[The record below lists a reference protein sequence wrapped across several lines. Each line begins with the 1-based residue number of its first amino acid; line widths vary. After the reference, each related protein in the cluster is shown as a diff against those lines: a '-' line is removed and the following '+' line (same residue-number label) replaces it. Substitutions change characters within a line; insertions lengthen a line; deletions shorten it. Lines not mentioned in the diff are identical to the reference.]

1 MKIDIADVATRR
13 ATESI
18 IRDLVSAVQADFGK
32 LVLLEPGGDAFFAY
46 AGIGWNEET
55 LESARIPVS
64 DRTQA
69 GYVVATRGAVLFE
82 NLPKSTR
89 FRDAELLL
97 KHGVVSSIGVSVRH
111 GATAVGVLSIHT
123 RVERTFTSEQIIQVE
138 RAGEA
143 LGELLGRA

>member
-1 MKIDIADVATRR
+1 MRTDIADAATRH
-13 ATESI
+13 ATELI
-18 IRDLVSAVQADFGK
+18 IRDLVTAVQADLGK

-46 AGIGWNEET
+46 AGIGWNDDM
-55 LESARIPVS
+55 LESARIPLS

-69 GYVVATRGAVLFE
+69 GYVIATRGAVIFE

-89 FRDAELLL
+89 FRDADLLL
-97 KHGVVSSIGVSVRH
+97 KHGVVSSIGVSVCL

-123 RVERTFTSEQIIQVE
+123 RIQRTFTSEQIIQVE

-143 LGELLGRA
+143 LGELLGRS